1 MCFLHPGWGWNET
14 EEERGIGMG
23 SVEVDGEDPVL
34 RGTGGSEEPLSMFD
48 AGDRTRICYW
58 KEATVL

>member
-1 MCFLHPGWGWNET
+1 
-14 EEERGIGMG
+14 MG

-48 AGDRTRICYW
+48 TGGRTWIRYW
-58 KEATVL
+58 KEASFMNKQ

>member
-23 SVEVDGEDPVL
+23 SVEVDEEDPVL
-34 RGTGGSEEPLSMFD
+34 QGTGGSEEPLSMFD
-48 AGDRTRICYW
+48 TGDRT
-58 KEATVL
+58 

>member
-14 EEERGIGMG
+14 EEERGMGMG
-23 SVEVDGEDPVL
+23 SVEVDEEDPVL

-48 AGDRTRICYW
+48 TGDRT
-58 KEATVL
+58 